1 MLTFDKDDYVS
12 LFKSIVLSKPFT
24 ECFMKIYTQT
34 FSFFLNEFIIYH
46 QQIFVSFN
54 YLKTRPMETL
64 WKRILSQH
72 IHIFAQRVH
81 SKVPIYITI
90 NKLKSFAHVEGQ
102 LMSQLMPSP

>member
-1 MLTFDKDDYVS
+1 
-12 LFKSIVLSKPFT
+12 
-24 ECFMKIYTQT
+24 
-34 FSFFLNEFIIYH
+34 
-46 QQIFVSFN
+46 
-54 YLKTRPMETL
+54 METL

-102 LMSQLMPSP
+102 LMS